1 MCRELVQSG
10 KDIEAAYWELVVKD
24 NIQDAYKLF
33 EPIYDEINGGDGYVS
48 IEVSPKLADNT

>member
-1 MCRELVQSG
+1 MQEIYTIWERH
-10 KDIEAAYWELVVKD
+10 WELVVKD